1 MKTVSEVSEMTGVSI
16 RTLHHY
22 DAIGLLHPTKVTAS
36 GYRLYDDTALMR
48 LQTILLFRALKFP
61 LKEIREILDSPGFD
75 RERALRQ
82 QIRLLEMQVEQT
94 EKLLDLARAIQLNG
108 GRYMDFTAF
117 DITKL
122 DDYAA
127 RAKASWGDTAAYRE
141 YAEKKRSREEDLQA
155 AGKLMGIFR
164 ELGALRE
171 KTPESPE
178 VQALVSRLRAA
189 ITENYYTC
197 TPEILSGLGQMYAAG
212 GDMTENID
220 RAGGEGTAAFA
231 EKAIA
236 YYVENL

>member
-16 RTLHHY
+16 RALHHY
-22 DAIGLLHPTKVTAS
+22 DAIGLLRPTRVTES
-36 GYRLYDDTALMR
+36 GYRLYDDTALLR

-82 QIRLLEMQVEQT
+82 QIRLLEMQLEQT
-94 EKLLDLARAIQLNG
+94 GRLLDLARAIQLNG
-108 GRYMDFTAF
+108 GSFMDFTAF
-117 DITKL
+117 DTSKL

-127 RAKASWGDTAAYRE
+127 QAKAAWGDTAAYGE
-141 YAEKKRSREEDLQA
+141 YAEKKRSREENLQT
-155 AGKLMGIFR
+155 AGMLMGVFR

-171 KTPESPE
+171 HAPESPE
-178 VQALVSRLRAA
+178 VQTLISRLRAV

-197 TPEILSGLGQMYAAG
+197 TPEILLGLGQMYAAG

-220 RAGGEGTAAFA
+220 RAGGPGTAAFA
-231 EKAIA
+231 EKAIL
-236 YYVENL
+236 YYAAHL